1 MALSSPLAKAVEVID
16 VETGEKKFFNYK
28 VQAAKYLNVS
38 EWTIRS
44 LKKSKKIYK
53 DKYQIRG
60 I

>member
-38 EWTIRS
+38 E
-44 LKKSKKIYK
+44 
-53 DKYQIRG
+53 
-60 I
+60 